1 MVRLTEDEIRWLAEH
16 CPSLKYDS
24 ARSIIS
30 GPFTINHRY
39 PDKPV
44 IKDCFEI
51 EVPLYLMKARD
62 EYPRVK
68 DKDGKIAGIANRK
81 KIPLYD
87 LHLYSDMT
95 FCLGI
100 PERFKEYY
108 PNGFT
113 IEKFIEHLNSHLYW
127 VAYYDRYNEAPWP
140 AEEHGDRAKLEY
152 YLETKD
158 VDALRVFHKKILG
171 KGIAKSKL
179 KNILQSPSLFL
190 SLKRKLIGQWT
201 NRQ

>member
-24 ARSIIS
+24 ERSIIS
-30 GPFTINHRY
+30 GPFTINHRSL
-39 PDKPV
+39 DKPA
-44 IKDCFEI
+44 IKACFEI
-51 EVPLYLMKARD
+51 EVPLCLMKTRN

-68 DKDGKIAGIANRK
+68 DRAGKIAGIARRK
-81 KIPLYD
+81 KLPLCD
-87 LHLYSDMT
+87 LHLYPDMT
-95 FCLGI
+95 LCLGI
-100 PERFKEYY
+100 PERFREYY

-127 VAYYDRYNEAPWP
+127 VAYYDRYNEAPWA
-140 AEEHGDRAKLEY
+140 AEGHGDIARLEY

-158 VDALRVFHKKILG
+158 VDVLRELHKKILG

-179 KNILQSPSLFL
+179 KNILLSPSLFL